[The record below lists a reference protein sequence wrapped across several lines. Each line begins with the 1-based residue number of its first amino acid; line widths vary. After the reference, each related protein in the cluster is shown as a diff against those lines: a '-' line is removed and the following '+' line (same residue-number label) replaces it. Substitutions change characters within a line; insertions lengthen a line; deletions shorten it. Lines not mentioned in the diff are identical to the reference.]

1 MKVTR
6 TSILKGDD
14 MENEASM
21 YRKDLYY
28 INNQVDG
35 KNYYRNEKVVG
46 KLKFYLTRLFHP
58 NKYKKN
64 YMKNVLYEKDCV

>member
-1 MKVTR
+1 MSTDGS
-6 TSILKGDD
+6 T
-14 MENEASM
+14 

-35 KNYYRNEKVVG
+35 KNYFRNERVVG
-46 KLKFYLTRLFHP
+46 KFTFYLTKLLHP

-64 YMKNVLYEKDCV
+64 HLFNVLYEKDCI